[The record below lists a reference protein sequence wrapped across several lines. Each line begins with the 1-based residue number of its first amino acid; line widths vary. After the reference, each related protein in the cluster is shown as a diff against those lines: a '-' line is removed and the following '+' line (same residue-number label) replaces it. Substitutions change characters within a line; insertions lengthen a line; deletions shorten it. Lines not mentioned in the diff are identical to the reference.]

1 MIGVA
6 VFALSGALVAREKEL
21 DLFGGIVLAFVTAV
35 GGGTFRDLVLDVP
48 VFWIR
53 DSNYILITI
62 GAAIAALLVVRS
74 SRLHF
79 PRRTLLVADA
89 CGLALFAVLGT
100 QKAMNQDVAVAT
112 AVLMGI
118 LTGVGGGMLR
128 DVMAQKVPL
137 VLRSE
142 LYATVAA
149 VGAIS
154 YVLLSFLPLPSLL
167 QTVVSILIALIIRLG
182 AIKWKWSLPVYPR

>member
-21 DLFGGIVLAFVTAV
+21 DLFGGIVMAFVTAV

-48 VFWIR
+48 VFWID
-53 DSNYILITI
+53 DSNYILIAV

-74 SRLHF
+74 SKYHF
-79 PRRTLLVADA
+79 PRRTLLVDDA
-89 CGLALFAVLGT
+89 AGLALFAVLGT
-100 QKAMNQDVAVAT
+100 QKAMGQEVAIAT
-112 AVLMGI
+112 AILMGI
-118 LTGVGGGMLR
+118 LTGIGGGMIR

-149 VGAIS
+149 IGAGS
-154 YVLLSFLPLPSLL
+154 YVILSFLPLPYLV
-167 QTVVSILIALIIRLG
+167 QTILSIVIALVIRIG

>member
-21 DLFGGIVLAFVTAV
+21 DLFGGIVMAFVTAV

-48 VFWIR
+48 VFWID
-53 DSNYILITI
+53 DSNYILIAV

-74 SRLHF
+74 SKYHF

-89 CGLALFAVLGT
+89 AGLALFAVLGT
-100 QKAMNQDVAVAT
+100 QKAMGQEVAIAT
-112 AVLMGI
+112 AILMGI
-118 LTGVGGGMLR
+118 LTGVGGGMIR

-149 VGAIS
+149 IGAGS
-154 YVLLSFLPLPSLL
+154 YVILSFLPLPYLV
-167 QTVVSILIALIIRLG
+167 QTILSIVIALVIRIG

>member
-1 MIGVA
+1 MA

-21 DLFGGIVLAFVTAV
+21 DLFGGIVMAFVTAV

-48 VFWIR
+48 VFWID
-53 DSNYILITI
+53 DSNYILIAV
-62 GAAIAALLVVRS
+62 GAAISTLLIVRS
-74 SRLHF
+74 SKYHF

-89 CGLALFAVLGT
+89 AGLALFAVLGT
-100 QKAMNQDVAVAT
+100 QKAMGQEVAIAT
-112 AVLMGI
+112 AILMGI
-118 LTGVGGGMLR
+118 LTGVGGGMIR

-149 VGAIS
+149 IGAGS
-154 YVLLSFLPLPSLL
+154 YVILSFLPLPYLV
-167 QTVVSILIALIIRLG
+167 QTILSIAIALIIRIG

>member
-1 MIGVA
+1 M
-6 VFALSGALVAREKEL
+6 
-21 DLFGGIVLAFVTAV
+21 AFVTAV

-48 VFWIR
+48 VFWID
-53 DSNYILITI
+53 DSNYILIAV

-74 SRLHF
+74 SKYHF

-89 CGLALFAVLGT
+89 AGLALFAVLGT
-100 QKAMNQDVAVAT
+100 QKAMGQDVAIAT
-112 AVLMGI
+112 AILMGI
-118 LTGVGGGMLR
+118 LTGVGGGMIR

-149 VGAIS
+149 IGAGS
-154 YVLLSFLPLPSLL
+154 YVILSLLPLPYLV
-167 QTVVSILIALIIRLG
+167 QTILSIAIALVIRIG